1 MSHMTRLAV
10 RTALDHPLWP
20 VLKDSVA
27 RLRPLQAKDGSVEPA
42 DHPSARALVVDI
54 TTAIDG
60 LAPLFEHDR
69 AYLDAVVADFRR
81 WSDGG
86 FGRPDF
92 LDSLVAFRPEQTR
105 QDGLEHLVVFPMST
119 QNGNPNRNVE
129 AVLVRVVWPN
139 WLAALEAER
148 YDNAMFVPVAFVDF
162 TDGYDTDSAV
172 LFPETVAVREVP
184 TFTWGGI
191 FCDREAARF
200 RRVGAAAAVALGLEL
215 PPEAAELVASQQL
228 AQDAFVLWDLIHD
241 RTHGRGHMPFD
252 PFMIKQRMPFWM
264 YALEELRCDLTAFRE
279 AVALAAEGVPTARLV
294 QYAIVFDRL
303 FRFPVTGGRVR
314 NYDGLGGQLLF
325 AHLHRDGVLGW
336 GDNRLTV
343 DWERIADSVLGLY
356 DEVDR
361 LYREGVDRSKVGHWL
376 AAYDLV
382 SGYVPPNPGS
392 TWARGLAALPMDGP
406 PKGLVD
412 AVLPD
417 EFPLSMFY
425 EALNRR
431 LRDVIASTRG
441 ITAEA
446 VASTPSA
453 ARADV
458 RPEEVEQA
466 G

>member
-1 MSHMTRLAV
+1 MSNMTRVAV
-10 RTALDHPLWP
+10 RTAVDHPLWP
-20 VLKDSVA
+20 VLKEAVA
-27 RLRPLQAKDGSVEPA
+27 DLRPLQAKDGSIEPSEHA
-42 DHPSARALVVDI
+42 SARALVADI
-54 TTAIDG
+54 TSAVTG
-60 LAPLFEHDR
+60 LAPLFPHDE
-69 AYLDAVVADFRR
+69 AYLEAVVADFAR
-81 WSDGG
+81 WAADG

-92 LDSLVAFRPEQTR
+92 LDSLVAFRPEQAR
-105 QDGLEHLVVFPMST
+105 HDGLEHLVVFPMTT

-129 AVLVRVVWPN
+129 AVLLRVVWPQ

-162 TDGYDTDSAV
+162 TAGYDTDSAV

-184 TFTWGGI
+184 RFTWGGI

-200 RRVGAAAAVALGLEL
+200 RRVAAAAAHSLDLEL
-215 PPEAAELVASQQL
+215 PSEAAELVENQQL

-241 RTHGRGHMPFD
+241 RTHMRGHMPFD

-279 AVALAAEGVPTARLV
+279 AVALAGEGVATARSV
-294 QYAIVFDRL
+294 QYAVIFDRL

-325 AHLHRDGVLGW
+325 AYLHRAGVLEW
-336 GDNRLTV
+336 ADNRLTV
-343 DWERIADSVLGLY
+343 DWDRITEAVLGLY
-356 DEVDR
+356 EEVDQ
-361 LYREGVDRSKVGHWL
+361 LYREGVDRPKVGHWL
-376 AAYDLV
+376 AGYALV
-382 SGYVPPNPGS
+382 AKYVSPHPGS
-392 TWARGLAALPMDGP
+392 VWAKGTAALPMDGP
-406 PKGLVD
+406 PKALVD

-441 ITAEA
+441 ITADSPVERLA
-446 VASTPSA
+446 EDEDAAAAS
-453 ARADV
+453 
-458 RPEEVEQA
+458 
-466 G
+466 

>member
-1 MSHMTRLAV
+1 MSNMTREAV
-10 RTALDHPLWP
+10 RTAVDHPSWP
-20 VLKDSVA
+20 VLKQTVA
-27 RLRPLQAKDGSVEPA
+27 ALRPLQAKDGSIEEGA
-42 DHPSARALVVDI
+42 HERARSLVVDI
-54 TTAIDG
+54 TSAIDA
-60 LAPLFEHDR
+60 LAPLFAHDQ
-69 AYLDAVVADFRR
+69 AYLDAVVADFGR
-81 WSDGG
+81 WSAGG

-92 LDSLVAFRPEQTR
+92 LDSLVAFRPER
-105 QDGLEHLVVFPMST
+105 ARRDGLEHLVVFPMTT

-129 AVLVRVVWPN
+129 AVLVRVVWPE

-148 YDNAMFVPVAFVDF
+148 YDNPMFVPVAFVDF

-200 RRVGAAAAVALGLEL
+200 RRVGAAASAALGLEL
-215 PPEAAELVASQQL
+215 PPVVAELVGSQQL

-241 RTHGRGHMPFD
+241 RAHGRGHMPFD

-279 AVALAAEGVPTARLV
+279 AVALADEGVATADLV
-294 QYAIVFDRL
+294 RHAIVFDRL

-314 NYDGLGGQLLF
+314 NYDGLGGQILF
-325 AHLHRDGVLGW
+325 ARLHRDGVLDW
-336 GDNRLTV
+336 ADNRLTV
-343 DWERIADSVLGLY
+343 DWDRLTGSVLGLY
-356 DEVDR
+356 DEVDL
-361 LYREGVDRSKVGHWL
+361 LYREGVDRSRVGHWL
-376 AAYDLV
+376 AGFALV
-382 SGYVPPNPGS
+382 STYVPPNPGS
-392 TWARGLAALPMDGP
+392 VWARGPAALPMDGP
-406 PKGLVD
+406 AKGLVD

-441 ITAEA
+441 ITADEPIA
-446 VASTPSA
+446 VPTAGA
-453 ARADV
+453 GAGDGGAR
-458 RPEEVEQA
+458 
-466 G
+466 